1 MLRQVDTATFLVAYT
16 QECFLLLLFFYS
28 LLLCASS
35 PRFTTIMATTQV
47 GSDAHFEL
55 ARQVAKES
63 MVLLKN
69 TKQRLPLSKND
80 FSGSSQLGLLGN
92 SANDSILLMG
102 NYHGD
107 PSRPV
112 VTPLS
117 AFQSLLGETRVN
129 YDQGV
134 WVTGEGSWDFTQA
147 IQVRLDISL
156 AAFFQSF
163 FKPAVLVV
171 FANAIPVNF

>member
-1 MLRQVDTATFLVAYT
+1 
-16 QECFLLLLFFYS
+16 
-28 LLLCASS
+28 
-35 PRFTTIMATTQV
+35 MATTQV

-156 AAFFQSF
+156 AAFFNRFLQTCCFSSF
-163 FKPAVLVV
+163 CQRNSSQLLTPFLPCTLY
-171 FANAIPVNF
+171 ILRPSIDD

>member
-1 MLRQVDTATFLVAYT
+1 MGIA
-16 QECFLLLLFFYS
+16 
-28 LLLCASS
+28 
-35 PRFTTIMATTQV
+35 TTIQNNHGHHTTQV

-156 AAFFQSF
+156 AAFFNRF
-163 FKPAVLVV
+163 FQTCCFCQRNSSQILTPFLPCTLY
-171 FANAIPVNF
+171 ILRPSIDD

>member
-1 MLRQVDTATFLVAYT
+1 
-16 QECFLLLLFFYS
+16 
-28 LLLCASS
+28 
-35 PRFTTIMATTQV
+35 MATTQV

-163 FKPAVLVV
+163 FSNLLSFCQRNSSQILTPFLPCTLY
-171 FANAIPVNF
+171 ILRPSIDD

>member
-1 MLRQVDTATFLVAYT
+1 
-16 QECFLLLLFFYS
+16 
-28 LLLCASS
+28 
-35 PRFTTIMATTQV
+35 
-47 GSDAHFEL
+47 
-55 ARQVAKES
+55 
-63 MVLLKN
+63 
-69 TKQRLPLSKND
+69 
-80 FSGSSQLGLLGN
+80 
-92 SANDSILLMG
+92 LMG

-117 AFQSLLGETRVN
+117 AFQSLLGETRVK

-163 FKPAVLVV
+163 FSNLLFLPTQFQSTSDPFSPLYFVH
-171 FANAIPVNF
+171 FTTID